1 MHVSPPASDARHS
14 WQESHCP
21 LADMLLRSWQMKLLL
36 GISACIAASCAM
48 WVCLFQGVSLA
59 QPSAYTATRVKL
71 SVAPIPTTANPSP
84 GTPQVSWST
93 GDGSPGQVT
102 VTPEG
107 AKEVLFTSASEGTA
121 SAPWIAPGH
130 TYVFKLYST
139 TSGRRL
145 LARLKVG
152 HAPALTIVAIPTP
165 PRRTSALVDRLLQ
178 IFAFGSVVLLAL
190 LTAMHVRE
198 ARSDG

>member
-1 MHVSPPASDARHS
+1 MRLAS
-14 WQESHCP
+14 
-21 LADMLLRSWQMKLLL
+21 
-36 GISACIAASCAM
+36 GISAFAIASCAM
-48 WVCLFQGVSLA
+48 WVCLFQGVSSA
-59 QPSAYTATRVKL
+59 ARPSADTATRVEL

-102 VTPEG
+102 VTPED
-107 AKEVLFTSASEGTA
+107 AKEVLFTSAPEGTA
-121 SAPWIAPGH
+121 SAPWIAPGR

-139 TSGRRL
+139 ISGRRL

-152 HAPALTIVAIPTP
+152 QAPALAIVAIPP
-165 PRRTSALVDRLLQ
+165 SPGRTSALVDRMLQ
-178 IFAFGSVVLLAL
+178 LFAFGSIVLLAL
-190 LTAMHVRE
+190 LTAMHVRD